1 MNLEN
6 VGETASN
13 QGPELRMKLEDDPRM
28 TEGTEEPS
36 VYTALGSWTRLSL
49 ENQYVYKFEMEAS
62 QDDYVRKSVLG
73 GFHPYAPLQPYG
85 TEDSAHDAYY
95 VKVPNGFLR
104 SNFNDAFVEF
114 SIEWPKTKQVKG
126 DIYVSLR
133 YLQALAENNV
143 AWNPIHV
150 LDLVTK
156 KDELCK
162 RDERIQKKEE
172 EWLNNSEKRGKKAA
186 DAAKAAKDKMDELI
200 QKRKNVLIPPITARV
215 KVKAV
220 TPGFD
225 FSERCGKA
233 PNPVNDVTEEQRIYG
248 VAGDTEEKALGPC
261 LEEMH
266 KMSSC
271 KWKFRGKDD
280 KEIEEHVEE
289 CQTFRIFVKAVIP
302 FRAESGR
309 LCFGCYSPF
318 PAGTKNDIRKH
329 YDDNRSALLSIHYY
343 DYASMQWL
351 WKEYWKSPT
360 AHDQPKSAKSRGWRT
375 RYDASPLSKP
385 LVIWILPGARTR
397 FYNTLNNG
405 LVEGYKRSDPAG
417 HAHEV
422 FGKIIAQINERE
434 KNDASRKHTKLQLA
448 PEKWEWESSRHYCL
462 LSEDPFRLYQT
473 YIHKDCIHEY
483 MQRFKDAAD
492 EADGREAEAVSPKA
506 DGAMNLETSGTQQAT
521 PVTNKERKDFM
532 PIRQLPIR
540 LDHKYIDKM
549 SEYEAK
555 QESFTE
561 YWPTDPKITP
571 VKKSDDQDEDESEA
585 EYYES
590 DEEESN
596 PPAQGEQIVATKTP
610 TQEVDEEDTKPIET
624 KSKST
629 KEMEKKAEKAEPKKG
644 MTRSIHVNPINAQKV
659 IRAAGS
665 RKGQKD
671 QKAVMGFSASYFAD
685 QVLGWSWRPGPKAT
699 LKDRQMSNGLYIAE
713 WLHLSAYSWGGIQQG
728 TNTSAQKSSQTKKN
742 LVFGT
747 SEANSCM
754 TRYEKAWQQLFKDEK
769 LLRDKLADEQAK
781 ASTTSTTSTTS
792 KTSKKS
798 KKSKKS
804 MVTEIE
810 KYGKGNDKRTYLQG
824 ELSVVCNTKSGP
836 YLFDEI
842 DTETEKYVW
851 KKRNPI
857 EEDSTLAKLAEE
869 FPFLAYNIRYEIRLM
884 GQSRIL
890 APLGESD
897 SDVAGTE
904 YELPTILHMK
914 AMFYPFSR
922 RFYHRSEHLLDSA
935 LYQHMFMLGALNRFD
950 GDRALAEKVFE
961 GRFKTKKLN
970 DYKSWKKLS
979 KADEEA
985 AGKGKAL
992 RELET
997 LKKKPLTKETA
1008 LDLQDAQVRHQQAV
1022 KAKVRNMKSY
1032 TSKAGS
1038 IVKWP
1043 MGKKAEKYIGQMSF
1057 VPKNETYVSESQG
1070 EAHPDNFKKVP
1081 GQPESSSLI

>member
-1 MNLEN
+1 MDLEN

-36 VYTALGSWTRLSL
+36 VDTALGDWTRLSL
-49 ENQYVYKFEMEAS
+49 ENQYVYKFEVKETVGEPPLKGS
-62 QDDYVRKSVLG
+62 KKPKIQVQPTTFTGEYVRKSVLG

-104 SNFNDAFVEF
+104 SNFNDTFVEF
-114 SIEWPKTKQVKG
+114 SIEWPKTKLEVKG

-143 AWNPIHV
+143 AWNPIQL
-150 LDLVTK
+150 LDLVSDK
-156 KDELCK
+156 KELCELDK
-162 RDERIQKKEE
+162 MIQKKEE
-172 EWLNNSEKRGKKAA
+172 EWLSNSEKRGKKAA
-186 DAAKAAKDKMDELI
+186 DAAKAAKAEMDELI
-200 QKRKNVLIPPITARV
+200 QNRKDVLIPPITARV

-233 PNPVNDVTEEQRIYG
+233 LNPVNDVTEEQRIYG
-248 VAGDTEEKALGPC
+248 VAGDTEEKALGRC

-280 KEIEEHVEE
+280 KKIEEHVEE

-302 FRAESGR
+302 FRAESG
-309 LCFGCYSPF
+309 
-318 PAGTKNDIRKH
+318 
-329 YDDNRSALLSIHYY
+329 
-343 DYASMQWL
+343 SMQWL
-351 WKEYWKSPT
+351 WMEYWKSPT

-492 EADGREAEAVSPKA
+492 EADGREAEAVSPKT

-521 PVTNKERKDFM
+521 PVTNEERKDFM
-532 PIRQLPIR
+532 PIRQLPIG

-555 QESFTE
+555 QKSFAE

-571 VKKSDDQDEDESEA
+571 VKKSDDQDEDEGEA

-610 TQEVDEEDTKPIET
+610 TQKFDEEDTKPIET

-685 QVLGWSWRPGPKAT
+685 KVLGWSWRPGPKAT

-713 WLHLSAYSWGGIQQG
+713 
-728 TNTSAQKSSQTKKN
+728 
-742 LVFGT
+742 
-747 SEANSCM
+747 
-754 TRYEKAWQQLFKDEK
+754 
-769 LLRDKLADEQAK
+769 
-781 ASTTSTTSTTS
+781 
-792 KTSKKS
+792 
-798 KKSKKS
+798 
-804 MVTEIE
+804 
-810 KYGKGNDKRTYLQG
+810 YGKGNDKRTYLQG

-897 SDVAGTE
+897 SDMAGTE

-970 DYKSWKKLS
+970 DYKSWGKLS

-985 AGKGKAL
+985 AGKAKAL

-1008 LDLQDAQVRHQQAV
+1008 LDLQDAQVRYQQAV
-1022 KAKVRNMKSY
+1022 QAKVRNMKSY

-1043 MGKKAEKYIGQMSF
+1043 MGSKARKYIGQMSF

-1070 EAHPDNFKKVP
+1070 EAHPDNLKKVP

>member
-62 QDDYVRKSVLG
+62 QVDYVRKSVLG

-233 PNPVNDVTEEQRIYG
+233 PNPLNDVTEEQRIYG

-532 PIRQLPIR
+532 PIRQLPIG

-671 QKAVMGFSASYFAD
+671 QKAVMGFSASYVSPCLILKPKTAD
-685 QVLGWSWRPGPKAT
+685 WFSFYHSLRTKFSAGHGVLVQKPL
-699 LKDRQMSNGLYIAE
+699 LKIGKCPMVF
-713 WLHLSAYSWGGIQQG
+713 
-728 TNTSAQKSSQTKKN
+728 TSLK
-742 LVFGT
+742 
-747 SEANSCM
+747 
-754 TRYEKAWQQLFKDEK
+754 YEKAWQQLFKDEK

-781 ASTTSTTSTTS
+781 ASTTSTTS
-792 KTSKKS
+792 KT
-798 KKSKKS
+798 SKKS